1 MPLPFLL
8 WGAAALVGAI
18 GVGAGLGAK
27 SDLKEAKR
35 IAEEAQSKHKAKIDK
50 FNVSYDH
57 IKSQAEML
65 AKTKLNV
72 YETTVKSFLTAYKS
86 LQKIKI
92 HDVEYDDSFKEFNF
106 VVDEIKEYEQQQ
118 INFVQTA
125 ISLTKAAGA
134 GVSTGLGALGLV
146 SSIGYAST
154 GTAISGL
161 SGVAATNATLA
172 WFGGGSLAAGG
183 LGIAGGVATLAGI
196 VVAPALAVFGI
207 SMAIKA
213 DKALTEAIEYQAKVN
228 ESCEKIDLCIDFF
241 NSLHLRIEEFI
252 FVITEVNN
260 RLINILPQ
268 INPIVSRVTNKK
280 RKAEALRQIEIQ
292 KQQKAAIKK
301 EKARQKA
308 LSRQNSKIW
317 KLLFWIIKLFNK
329 NYKPEDVPL
338 VPYTFTL
345 DPKFKTEILASEF
358 LTEDDKKTLYQMKIL
373 GKSLKIILE
382 MPLIDAEGKVN
393 NESQEVIANVKSL
406 LSNNNSSK

>member
-35 IAEEAQSKHKAKIDK
+35 IAEESQSKHKAKINK
-50 FNVSYDH
+50 FNMSHND
-57 IKSQAEML
+57 INNRAETL
-65 AKTKLNV
+65 AQTKLSV
-72 YETTVKSFLTAYKS
+72 YETTVKNFLTAYKS

-92 HDVEYDDSFKEFNF
+92 HDVEYDDSFKQFKF

-125 ISLTKAAGA
+125 ISLTQATGA

-146 SSIGYAST
+146 STVGFAST

-161 SGVAATNATLA
+161 SGIAATNATLA
-172 WFGGGSLAAGG
+172 WFGGGSLATGG

-213 DKALTEAIEYQAKVN
+213 DKALTEAFEYQAKVN
-228 ESCEKIDLCIDFF
+228 ESCEKLDLCITFF
-241 NSLHLRIEEFI
+241 NSLNLRIEEFLL
-252 FVITEVNN
+252 VISEVNN
-260 RLINILPQ
+260 RLINILPK

-280 RKAEALRQIEIQ
+280 REAEVLRQIEIQ
-292 KQQKAAIKK
+292 KQQKAVIKK
-301 EKARQKA
+301 EKERQKA

-317 KLLFWIIKLFNK
+317 KLLVWIIKFFNK
-329 NYKPEDVPL
+329 NYKPVEVPL

-345 DPKFKTEILASEF
+345 DPKFKTEIVASEF

-393 NESQEVIANVKSL
+393 NESQEVIANVKML